1 MNRCIPTD
9 LIAASV
15 EITARVFG
23 FLNEADTFRQ
33 VLSDVAHS
41 RRDLV
46 WLCLLALGI
55 LMLLMN

>member
-1 MNRCIPTD
+1 